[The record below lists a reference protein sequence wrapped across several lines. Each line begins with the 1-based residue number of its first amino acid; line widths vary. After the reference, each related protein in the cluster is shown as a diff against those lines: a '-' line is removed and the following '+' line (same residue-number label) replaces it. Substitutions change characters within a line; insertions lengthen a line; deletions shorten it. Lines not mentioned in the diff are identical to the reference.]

1 MKLLQSR
8 ANWVSC
14 RVLHCCSVDPRLLKS
29 GYHPVATGSQITRQ
43 IRVVPIS
50 DLHYRRGVSRL
61 GIKLRDPVVADR
73 VRSFLRHP
81 GFAQPG
87 EIRGFV
93 QIADLRHSLP
103 DASLAVSNA
112 GKKISAV

>member
-1 MKLLQSR
+1 MLEARCPMSGFH
-8 ANWVSC
+8 AFADSAGV
-14 RVLHCCSVDPRLLKS
+14 KS
-29 GYHPVATGSQITRQ
+29 IGRD
-43 IRVVPIS
+43 VPIS